1 MKYEI
6 MERKGKMKKKEHAH
20 AYVMLS
26 HAPCLSFVINYLVFY
41 HRRYNVTFLA
51 QVLYVIVCLTQMLFV
66 NNGPCCARLVHRSM
80 P

>member
-41 HRRYNVTFLA
+41 HRDA
-51 QVLYVIVCLTQMLFV
+51 K
-66 NNGPCCARLVHRSM
+66 VHPGM
-80 P
+80 AFPHNAF